1 MAIQTVGLQS
11 SRRPLLLSGRSAG
24 GPSPPPLSRPPKLCR
39 WVLHSPSLVASFLR
53 SFAKIGAGGG
63 LKETISSGM
72 AERGMPACKMEMR
85 GDGARKG
92 HHPHITSAVGLKKCK
107 QKEQSQLICDSNMG
121 GERVKKSYKFV
132 DDWTSYAH
140 APKTNGAGRAAV
152 VFIGADVL
160 NGQYRDIRPRERR
173 EESRKNRPDR
183 QIHPTMPRKSQLTL
197 I

>member
-1 MAIQTVGLQS
+1 
-11 SRRPLLLSGRSAG
+11 
-24 GPSPPPLSRPPKLCR
+24 
-39 WVLHSPSLVASFLR
+39 
-53 SFAKIGAGGG
+53 
-63 LKETISSGM
+63 
-72 AERGMPACKMEMR
+72 MPACKMEMR